1 MFKHMVELTLP
12 ALSCSGSIKQ
22 IFFYTNH
29 TDGNPRL
36 KLAEHFGL
44 ELQNNNK
51 KNLGKNLQHF

>member
-1 MFKHMVELTLP
+1 MFKHMEELALP

-44 ELQNNNK
+44 ELQNNNNNN
-51 KNLGKNLQHF
+51 KN